1 MTTQQFMGTISNTIS
16 NTTIT
21 TDSQARSRTLVSIL
35 LPFDPN
41 AVWGNKA
48 RHHIRGTINGQMIR
62 GELESADEG
71 YFIVLGAAWRRDT
84 RIKVG
89 ATVEVTLFPEEPHSG
104 SVADDIARA
113 FDTAPQATAF
123 FDALPTFYRKNYIR
137 WIESAK
143 RDATRAKRIAEMIDL
158 LNAEQRER

>member
-1 MTTQQFMGTISNTIS
+1 MTTQQFTGTIS

-21 TDSQARSRTLVSIL
+21 TDTNANSRTVVSIR

-48 RHHIRGTINGQMIR
+48 RHHIRGTISGQMIR

-71 YFIVLGAAWRRDT
+71 YFIVLGASWLRDT

-89 ATVEVTLFPEEPHSG
+89 VTVEVTLSPEEPHSG
-104 SVADDIARA
+104 SVAADIINA
-113 FDTAPQATAF
+113 FDAAPQATAF

-143 RDATRAKRIAEMIDL
+143 RDETRAKRIAEMIEL
-158 LNAEQRER
+158 LNAEKRER